1 MENRV
6 LTRGERMK
14 VLVVYDSAYGN
25 TEKIAKAIAGALAGE
40 VSVVRAKEVD
50 PSGLQPA
57 GALIVGSPTQGGTMT
72 QPIQDFLSRVPETS
86 IKGTKVA
93 AFDTRMAGRFVKMF
107 GFAAEKI
114 AKNLEA
120 RGGNLISPPEG
131 FIVKGRKG
139 PLKEGEL
146 ERAAIWAKSLTV

>member
-1 MENRV
+1 
-6 LTRGERMK
+6 MK

-25 TEKIAKAIAGALAGE
+25 TEKIAKAIGGALAGE

-50 PSGLQPA
+50 PASLQPA
-57 GALIVGSPTQGGTMT
+57 GVLIVGSPTQAGKMT
-72 QPIQDFLSRVPETS
+72 QPIQDFLAKIPETS
-86 IKGTKVA
+86 IKGVKVA

-114 AKNLEA
+114 AKSLETK
-120 RGGNLISPPEG
+120 GGKLISPPEG
-131 FIVKGRKG
+131 FIVKGREG

-146 ERAAIWAKSLTV
+146 ERSVSWAKSLTI